1 MTDCSGVPP
10 RNACGVVLG
19 EPAVY
24 VGLGLARFSLTITM
38 RGNICPATCVASPRE
53 LSAAEGEAAHRR
65 VSDGCKE
72 DCEEGCQEGHQ
83 DGEEAIVR
91 QGAEDGEE
99 GDEEGPREASGGEEG
114 AEASGGEEA
123 RPREA
128 CHRHQACRGEA
139 LHQGRGEA
147 LPGEDEGVT
156 TGQQQACSCC
166 AASG

>member
-24 VGLGLARFSLTITM
+24 VSLGPARFSLTITM

-65 VSDGCKE
+65 VSDGCE
-72 DCEEGCQEGHQ
+72 DGCEEGT
-83 DGEEAIVR
+83 
-91 QGAEDGEE
+91 
-99 GDEEGPREASGGEEG
+99 
-114 AEASGGEEA
+114 EASGGEEA

-128 CHRHQACRGEA
+128 GCWDQARCREA
-139 LHQGRGEA
+139 LHQGSGQARAGK
-147 LPGEDEGVT
+147 DEGIT
-156 TGQQQACSCC
+156 TG
-166 AASG
+166 